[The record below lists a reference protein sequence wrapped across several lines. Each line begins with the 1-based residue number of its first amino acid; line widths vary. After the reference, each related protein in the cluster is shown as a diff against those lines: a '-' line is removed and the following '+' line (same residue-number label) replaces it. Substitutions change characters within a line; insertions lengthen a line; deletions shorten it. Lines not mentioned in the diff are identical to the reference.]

1 MNLSNL
7 QKLNKYLFNLKWL
20 LLTLLLIDI
29 IGRISII
36 IINDVD
42 FVNKFTMFIFL
53 LFQIFFGSFFFVKNF
68 NFKVTF
74 EYYLFLEIGVITVLF
89 INLYFMIKITI
100 LGSNPLFYNYNYI
113 GNDFYLGIDSKYI
126 LPEYSSN
133 FIVFDLLITVSV
145 AIFVLTEQIFEK
157 KLKELKS

>member
-20 LLTLLLIDI
+20 LFTLLLIDI

-42 FVNKFTMFIFL
+42 FANRFTMFIFL

-68 NFKVTF
+68 NFKVPF
-74 EYYLFLEIGVITVLF
+74 KYYLFLGIGVSIVLF
-89 INLYFMIKITI
+89 INLYQMIGLII
-100 LGSNPLFYNYNYI
+100 DANNILFYNYNYI
-113 GNDFYLGIDSKYI
+113 GNYSKDI
-126 LPEYSSN
+126 LPKYSPY

-145 AIFVLTEQIFEK
+145 AIFILTEQIFEK
-157 KLKELKS
+157 KLKFLKK